1 MNNKNYIFSF
11 FFSDTLLGILCFRCS
26 LLQENRDLI
35 FFSVFCTTFVSVE
48 AGVGKKSKSI
58 VSWKNNSFMKK
69 GRDSSEE
76 EMDDRLTSSLMTA
89 FPCVYFLSHFLIGS
103 NLEITTLLFSSKS
116 IVNLIIE
123 FMVEQGTFVVYGQ
136 SSSFNCYLYI
146 HRYIHICSLTAFA
159 FKFKHKELQN

>member
-103 NLEITTLLFSSKS
+103 NLEITTLVLFQ
-116 IVNLIIE
+116 IHCEPNNWI
-123 FMVEQGTFVVYGQ
+123 YGGAR
-136 SSSFNCYLYI
+136 N
-146 HRYIHICSLTAFA
+146 ICCVWPKLF
-159 FKFKHKELQN
+159 L